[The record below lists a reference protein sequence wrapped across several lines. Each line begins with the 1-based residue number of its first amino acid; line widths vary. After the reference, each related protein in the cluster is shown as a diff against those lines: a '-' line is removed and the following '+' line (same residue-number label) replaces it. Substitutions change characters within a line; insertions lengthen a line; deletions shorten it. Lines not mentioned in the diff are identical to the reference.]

1 MIPLVLGGIAL
12 AAVGYGLK
20 EYCDSEGCPWD
31 EETDTNLKSKS
42 DDVKLRFEN
51 FHSTKVSL
59 YKDFFV
65 ENLQLLAQVKNMK
78 SIKLKYITATFP
90 KELHETIDDN
100 VADMLTASEEILL
113 YVKDLLRSSAR
124 EMNAILEHSTDYTTY
139 TKEEQLLFINA
150 YKLLKLT
157 GKLCHTSLVIEEG
170 SLSEKYEDNM
180 EKLFNFVKENWNVE
194 EVGIAG
200 VLGKTFTVRV

>member
-12 AAVGYGLK
+12 AVVGYGLK
-20 EYCDSEGCPWD
+20 EYCEEEECPWD
-31 EETDTNLKSKS
+31 EKTNTNFKTKS

-51 FHSTKVSL
+51 FHKTKVNL
-59 YKDFFV
+59 YKDLFI
-65 ENLQLLAQVKNMK
+65 ENLQLLVQVKNMK

-113 YVKDLLRSSAR
+113 YIKDLLRSSAR
-124 EMNAILEHSTDYTTY
+124 EMNAILKHSTDYSTY
-139 TKEEQLLFINA
+139 TKEEQIIFSKT

-157 GKLCHTSLVIEEG
+157 SKLCHTPLVTEKGI
-170 SLSEKYEDNM
+170 LSEKYEIQM
-180 EKLFNFVKENWNVE
+180 VKLFAFVKESLKINDV
-194 EVGIAG
+194 
-200 VLGKTFTVRV
+200 